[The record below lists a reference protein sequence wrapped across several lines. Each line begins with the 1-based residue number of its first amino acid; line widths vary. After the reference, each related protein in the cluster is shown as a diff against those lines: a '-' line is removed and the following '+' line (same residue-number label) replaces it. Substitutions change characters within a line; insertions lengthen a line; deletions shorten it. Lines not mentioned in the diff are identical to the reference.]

1 MALKFKRGRMQP
13 SSGPVQIQGL
23 QELASLLSQAR
34 IKATAVKAQDPSDK
48 NMRMVLESIEKART
62 SLGAYLSGE

>member
-1 MALKFKRGRMQP
+1 MQTM
-13 SSGPVQIQGL
+13 SGPAEIQGL

-34 IKATAVKAQDPSDK
+34 IKATAVKAQDPSDR
-48 NMRMVLESIEKART
+48 NMKMVLEAIEKART